1 MIEPVPC
8 LLKQPIRLRHILR
21 VHLDRNLPQM
31 DCQLIGQV
39 RHPVERGN

>member
-21 VHLDRNLPQM
+21 VLLDHNPLQM
-31 DCQLIGQV
+31 DYQLIDQE